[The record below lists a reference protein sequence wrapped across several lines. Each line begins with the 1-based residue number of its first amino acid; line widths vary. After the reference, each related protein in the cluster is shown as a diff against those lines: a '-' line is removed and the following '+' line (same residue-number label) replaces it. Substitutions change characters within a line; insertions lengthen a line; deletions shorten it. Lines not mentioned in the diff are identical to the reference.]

1 MKYETLDLAVQAWF
15 ENTVEYDPL
24 FVYNIISPKLSNEAW
39 ASVYRDLDADGSIDP
54 EEVNILDKD
63 GYIDSSD
70 IEEFLQGLND
80 YDCAMLVAPKLDYD
94 DWQSVGR
101 DLIAIG
107 VIEVNDEGD
116 EYVVNA

>member
-15 ENTVEYDPL
+15 ENTIEYDPL
-24 FVYNIISPKLSNEAW
+24 FVYNIISPKLSNDAW
-39 ASVYRDLDADGSIDP
+39 ASVYRDLDADGALDLNEDGVVDP
-54 EEVNILDKD
+54 SEFEEV
-63 GYIDSSD
+63 
-70 IEEFLQGLND
+70 FQGLDD
-80 YDCAMLVAPKLDYD
+80 YDCVMLIYPKLSWD

-107 VIEVNDEGD
+107 VIDVNDEGD